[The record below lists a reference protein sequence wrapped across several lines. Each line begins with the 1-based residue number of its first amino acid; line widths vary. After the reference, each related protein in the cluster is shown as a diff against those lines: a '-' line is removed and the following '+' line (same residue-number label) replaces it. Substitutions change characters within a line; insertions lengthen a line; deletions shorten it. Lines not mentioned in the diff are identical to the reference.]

1 MSVATAKFLPL
12 SLILLGVLAGC
23 AGQPKPGPTL
33 GEARD
38 GAPPGQ
44 VDFDRIPDAVPRVER
59 RSATVNPASY
69 VVWGKRYPVMQ
80 DPSGYRER
88 GVASWYGTKFHGRP
102 TASGETYDLYQMT
115 AAHKSLPL
123 PSYARVTNLQN
134 GRSIV
139 VKVNDRGPFV
149 DDRIIDLSYVAAGKL
164 GFASQGTGQVE
175 VEYLDPAAPP
185 PPPATRVA
193 EANRATTRATA
204 GTVAD
209 PFYLQ
214 VGAFSTPQNADRL
227 RAQLTRTLGT
237 DIRVRPDDGGSPPL
251 FRVQVG
257 PLQDQ
262 EAIRNLSL
270 RLAELGFPDLKV
282 VRD

>member
-1 MSVATAKFLPL
+1 MPEVRTLPL
-12 SLILLGVLAGC
+12 VLIALGLLAGC
-23 AGQPKPGPTL
+23 AGQPTPKPDPSL
-33 GEARD
+33 GEVRD
-38 GAPPGQ
+38 GPPAGY
-44 VDFDRIPDAVPRVER
+44 VDFDRIPDAVPRWEHQSR
-59 RSATVNPASY
+59 TVNPASY

-80 DPSGYRER
+80 DPTGYRER

-102 TASGETYDLYQMT
+102 TATGETYDLYQMT
-115 AAHKSLPL
+115 AAHRSLPL

-149 DDRIIDLSYVAAGKL
+149 DGRVIDLSYVAAGKL
-164 GFASQGTGQVE
+164 GFAEQGTGQVE
-175 VEYLDPAAPP
+175 VEYIPP
-185 PPPATRVA
+185 PSPKGQPATRMA
-193 EANRATTRATA
+193 ETA
-204 GTVAD
+204 GD

-227 RAQLTRTLGT
+227 RAQLARTLDT
-237 DIRVRPDDGGSPPL
+237 DIRVRPDQQGSPPL

-257 PLQDQ
+257 PLQDPQ
-262 EAIRNLSL
+262 AIRSLSL